1 MSKEET
7 IELLCWA
14 CVSLTFFVIA
24 MYDLKLYQR
33 IKRMNSRQVSTRKNL
48 PDEKLIPLEAVE
60 EIKSRRLTPEDTVFV
75 HWLCDSYAT
84 VLTQLQDSQESR

>member
-14 CVSLTFFVIA
+14 CVSLTFLIVA
-24 MYDLKLYQR
+24 MYDLGIYRR
-33 IKRMNSRQVSTRKNL
+33 IKHMNNRPVRAFKSL
-48 PDEKLIPLEAVE
+48 PDEKLIPLETVE
-60 EIKSRRLTPEDTVFV
+60 ELKSRRLTPEDTVFV

-84 VLTQLQDSQESR
+84 VLTQLQDNQESR